1 MPVAFWADNWLK
13 FLRAWEHNFSAYRY
27 DNEGMNV
34 LRSLARE
41 FLSLSGLE
49 AAKQSGEIGLRTS
62 LEKKTVPPVVKLDRF
77 RDGFDQL
84 PSKLDGQ
91 LHRLT
96 GDRAFS
102 KSNWASLSMAA
113 PASTNSAA
121 QTSSARFSAH
131 QLDGFEPAR
140 RAPVDLLGGVR
151 SKAALPEAAPLHQ
164 AAGSNG
170 FTASLD
176 DLL

>member
-1 MPVAFWADNWLK
+1 
-13 FLRAWEHNFSAYRY
+13 
-27 DNEGMNV
+27 MNV

-49 AAKQSGEIGLRTS
+49 AARPSGEIGLRTA

-84 PSKLDGQ
+84 PAKLDGQ

-113 PASTNSAA
+113 PASTASAA
-121 QTSSARFSAH
+121 QTTSARFAAH

-140 RAPVDLLGGVR
+140 RAPVDLLGGIR
-151 SKAALPEAAPLHQ
+151 QRAALPEAASVPR
-164 AAGSNG
+164 SSG
-170 FTASLD
+170 FSASLD